1 MKIISYFVFYI
12 VNMEECTISNKDFN
26 NIIHELSNNNE
37 QNNNYIGMDINEIM
51 NILSDKMN
59 NIKIINNE
67 LIKELCIGIILHCK
81 KHNKMIN
88 EWFDEQYFES
98 LKAFKQNNEDYLMM
112 SNDYKIKSFVFI
124 ENK

>member
-1 MKIISYFVFYI
+1 
-12 VNMEECTISNKDFN
+12 MEECTIPNKDFN

-81 KHNKMIN
+81 KHNTMIN

-112 SNDYKIKSFVFI
+112 SNDYEIKSFVFI
-124 ENK
+124 EKK